1 MNLSGFIN
9 RPVLSTV
16 ISVFIV
22 IFGLIGI
29 FTLPVERYPDIA
41 PPTISVMAF
50 YPGANAETVVNSV
63 LSPLEESINGVEG
76 MTYMTS
82 SASNSGAAFITI
94 NFRTGFDPNM
104 AQVNVQNRVSE
115 ALSQLP
121 AEVTRSGVRVNKR
134 QTSTLLMLF
143 LVATDDRYDATFL
156 QNYADLNIVPQ
167 ILRVYGVG
175 EASINGAKTF
185 SMRIWLKPEAMAQ
198 YGLTPQDV
206 TRALNTQNIEAA
218 PGSLGENADVSYQ
231 YTLTT
236 KGRLKTPEEFGDII
250 LRSGGASGLLRLK
263 DVAKVEFGPMSYA
276 VEGKTDGHNSMMIE
290 VLQAAG
296 SNATAVIDDVLSL
309 VDDIKKELPPGMD
322 IQVGMNANDFLGA
335 SMHNVFR
342 TLIEAFILVMLVVF
356 VFLQDFRST
365 LIPAIAIPVS
375 LLGTFFI
382 LKLLGFSINLL
393 VLAALVLAI
402 AIVVDDAIVVVEAV
416 HAKLDTGYRSARKA
430 SIDAMSE
437 IASTLISI
445 TLVMM
450 AVFIPVSFIGGTS
463 GVFYEQFG
471 LTMAAAILLS
481 GINALTL
488 SPALCALFLKA
499 HDEKTGKEKGFFE
512 KFKDGFNTSYATL
525 LDKYRGAVERLS
537 RRSIITVLAVVATL
551 IATFFLIKTIPTGF
565 IPNEDTGS
573 IMVQVGLKPGTSQKE
588 TIKVLDEVSSII
600 EKQPEVRSVT
610 KMQGF
615 GIMGAGMGSNYG
627 TIFVMLKNWSDRGG
641 KAHTVDAV
649 LGRIRRDVAHLTNVQ
664 VIAGAP
670 PTIPGFGRSQG
681 FSFSLQDR
689 TGGSVMDFYEVS
701 QKFIAALNQEEAVL
715 FARTSFNPDFPM
727 YEVKIDESKIAM
739 AGLTPLDIYSTLQAY
754 LGGMYVSNFNSF
766 GHLYRVFVQA
776 DPDSRANPSDL
787 SRIFV
792 KAGSEMAPI
801 TQFISLERTYGPMS
815 ITRLNMFN
823 SIDIQGSPAEG
834 YSSGQALSAVE
845 KVAKETLP
853 SGYTYEYSGLTRE
866 EQNTGSGMTLIIL
879 GLSLLFIYLLLSAQY
894 ESYLLPWAVIL
905 SVPFGLMG
913 TFLFAFLFGI
923 DNNIYTQIAL
933 VMLIG
938 LLAKNAIL
946 IVEFA
951 KQRRESG
958 MSIRWSAVAGAEARL
973 RPILMTS
980 AALIIGL
987 IPLSL
992 STGAGANGNIA
1003 LGISAIGGMLIGTV
1017 LQIFFVPGLYIIFQS
1032 LQEKFKRDEAVE
1044 EEERRDLLRP
1054 ELEQYSTL
1062 GEED

>member
-16 ISVFIV
+16 ISVFVV
-22 IFGLIGI
+22 IFGIIGI

-41 PPTISVMAF
+41 PPTISVMAN

-82 SASNSGAAFITI
+82 SASNSGMGRITI
-94 NFRTGFDPNM
+94 NFQTGFDPDM

-143 LVATDDRYDATFL
+143 LVSKDDRYDPTFL
-156 QNYADLNIVPQ
+156 QNYADLNIIPQ

-175 EASINGAKTF
+175 EASVNGARTF
-185 SMRIWLKPEAMAQ
+185 SMRIWLRPEAMAQ
-198 YGLTPQDV
+198 YGITPNDV
-206 TRALNTQNIEAA
+206 IAALNTQNVEAA
-218 PGSLGENADVSYQ
+218 PGSLGENSEVSYE

-236 KGRLKTPEEFGDII
+236 KGRLKTPEEFGDIV
-250 LRSGGASGLLRLK
+250 LRSGANSGLLRLK
-263 DVAKVEFGPMSYA
+263 DVAKIEFGPMSY
-276 VEGKTDGHNSMMIE
+276 VVDGKTDGHNSMMIE

-296 SNATAVIDDVLSL
+296 SNATAVINNVLAL
-309 VDDIKKELPPGMD
+309 MEDIRKDLPPGMD
-322 IQVGMNANDFLGA
+322 IQVGMNANDFLNA
-335 SMHNVFR
+335 SMHNVFK

-356 VFLQDFRST
+356 IFLQDFRST

-375 LLGTFFI
+375 LVGTFFI

-416 HAKLDTGYRSARKA
+416 HAKLDSGYKSARKA

-437 IASTLISI
+437 ISSTLISI

-450 AVFIPVSFIGGTS
+450 AVFIPVSFLGGTS
-463 GVFYEQFG
+463 GVFYKQFG
-471 LTMAAAILLS
+471 LTMAASILLS

-499 HDEKTGKEKGFFE
+499 HDEKTGEKLSFYE
-512 KFKDGFNTSYATL
+512 KFKRGFNTSYNAL
-525 LDKYRGAVERLS
+525 LGKYKGAVEKISDKYLLTG
-537 RRSIITVLAVVATL
+537 IAVVATL
-551 IATFFLIKTIPTGF
+551 IGTFFLLKITPSGF
-565 IPNEDTGS
+565 IPNEDTGVVM
-573 IMVQVGLKPGTSQKE
+573 IQVGLTPGTSQDE
-588 TIKVLDEVSSII
+588 TLKALENVVAIVQS
-600 EKQPEVRSVT
+600 QPEVRSVT
-610 KMQGF
+610 RMQGF
-615 GIMGAGMGSNYG
+615 GMMGAGLGSNYG
-627 TIFVMLKNWSDRGG
+627 TIFAMLKNWGDRPGRE
-641 KAHTVDAV
+641 HSVDAV
-649 LGRIRRDVAHLTNVQ
+649 LNRIRSEVAHLTNVQ

-670 PTIPGFGRSQG
+670 PTIPGFSMSQG
-681 FSFSLQDR
+681 FTFSLQDR
-689 TGGSVMDFYEVS
+689 TGGSIADFYNVA
-701 QKFIAALNQEEAVL
+701 QNFIGALNQDESIL
-715 FARTSFNPDFPM
+715 FARTSFNPSFPM
-727 YEVKIDESKIAM
+727 YEVKIDESKLAM
-739 AGLTPLDIYSTLQAY
+739 AGLTPMDIYSTLQAY

-766 GHLYRVFVQA
+766 GHLYRVFVQGE
-776 DPDSRANPSDL
+776 PSSRSNPSDL

-792 KAGSEMAPI
+792 RNGSEMAPI
-801 TQFISLERTYGPMS
+801 TQFVSLEKTYGPLN

-823 SIDIQGSPAEG
+823 SIDIQGSPAMG
-834 YSSGQALSAVE
+834 YSSGQSLAAIE
-845 KVAKETLP
+845 KVASETLP

-866 EQNTGSGMTLIIL
+866 EQNTNSGMTLIIL

-905 SVPFGLMG
+905 SVPFGLLG
-913 TFLFAFLFGI
+913 TFLFALIFDI

-933 VMLIG
+933 IMLIG

-951 KQRRESG
+951 KQRREAG
-958 MSIRWSAVAGAEARL
+958 MSVRWSAVAGAEARL

-987 IPLSL
+987 IPLAL
-992 STGAGANGNIA
+992 AQGAGANGNMA
-1003 LGISAIGGMLIGTV
+1003 LGISAIGGMLIGTL
-1017 LQIFFVPGLYIIFQS
+1017 LQVFFVPGLFILFQT
-1032 LQEKFKRDEAVE
+1032 LQEKFKPVVIESRDEK
-1044 EEERRDLLRP
+1044 DLRS
-1054 ELEQYSTL
+1054 ELTQYT
-1062 GEED
+1062 DIDA

>member
-16 ISVFIV
+16 LSVFIV

-41 PPTISVMAF
+41 PPTISVSAN

-63 LSPLEESINGVEG
+63 LAPLEESINGVEG

-82 SASNSGAAFITI
+82 SASNAGMGHITI
-94 NFRTGFDPNM
+94 NFQTGFDPDM

-156 QNYADLNIVPQ
+156 QNYADLNIIPQ

-175 EASINGAKTF
+175 EASVNGAKTF
-185 SMRIWLKPEAMAQ
+185 TMRIWLKPEAMAR
-198 YGLTPQDV
+198 YGLTPTDV
-206 TRALNTQNIEAA
+206 TAALSTQNIEAA
-218 PGSLGENADVSYQ
+218 PGALGENSDVSFQ

-236 KGRLKTPEEFGDII
+236 KGRLKTPEEFGNIV
-250 LRSGGASGLLRLK
+250 LRSGSNSDLLRLK
-263 DVAKVEFGPMSYA
+263 DVARVEFGPLSYS
-276 VEGKTDGHNSMMIE
+276 VNSQTDGHPSIMLE

-296 SNATAVIDDVLSL
+296 SNATSVINNVMSL
-309 VDDIKKELPPGMD
+309 VDDIRGDLPPGMD
-322 IQVGMNANDFLGA
+322 IQVGMNANDFLHA
-335 SMHNVFR
+335 SMYNVFK

-356 VFLQDFRST
+356 IFLQDFRST

-375 LLGTFFI
+375 LIGTFFI
-382 LKLLGFSINLL
+382 LKLLGFSLNLL

-416 HAKLDTGYRSARKA
+416 HAKLDAGYKSAKKA

-450 AVFIPVSFIGGTS
+450 AVFIPVSFLGGTS
-463 GVFYEQFG
+463 GVFYRQFG

-481 GINALTL
+481 GVNALTL
-488 SPALCALFLKA
+488 SPALCAIFLKA
-499 HDEKTGKEKGFFE
+499 HDEETGRELSFLD
-512 KFKDGFNTSYATL
+512 KFKRGFNTSYSAL
-525 LDKYRGAVERLS
+525 LRKYKGAVERIS
-537 RRSIITVLAVVATL
+537 PKPVLIVGVVLVAL
-551 IATFFLIKTIPTGF
+551 GVTFFLMKITPSGF
-565 IPNEDTGS
+565 IPNEDTGVM
-573 IMVQVGLKPGTSQKE
+573 MVQVGLTPGTSQGDTEKALSE
-588 TIKVLDEVSSII
+588 VVEIIKA
-600 EKQPEVRSVT
+600 QPEVRSVT
-610 KMQGF
+610 AMQGF
-615 GIMGAGMGSNYG
+615 GMMGAGIGSNYG
-627 TIFVMLKNWSDRGG
+627 TIFAMLDNWSDRAGRD
-641 KAHTVDAV
+641 HTVDAI
-649 LGRIRRDVAHLTNVQ
+649 LGRVRAKASRLTNVQ

-670 PTIPGFGRSQG
+670 PTIPGFSMSQG
-681 FSFSLQDR
+681 FTFSLQDR
-689 TGGSVMDFYEVS
+689 TGGSIDDFYAVS
-701 QKFIAALNQEEAVL
+701 QKFIGALNGEESIL
-715 FARTSFNPDFPM
+715 FARTSFNPSFPM
-727 YEVKIDESKIAM
+727 FEVKIDESKLAM
-739 AGLTPLDIYSTLQAY
+739 AGLTPATIYSTLQAY

-766 GHLYRVFVQA
+766 GHLYRVFIQGE
-776 DPDSRANPSDL
+776 PSSRANPADL

-792 KAGSEMAPI
+792 RNGNEMAPI
-801 TQFISLERTYGPMS
+801 TQFISLEKTYGPLNIS
-815 ITRLNMFN
+815 RLNMFN
-823 SIDIQGSPAEG
+823 SIDIQGSPQFG
-834 YSSGQALSAVE
+834 YSSGQALAAVE

-866 EQNTGSGMTLIIL
+866 EQNTNSSMTLIIL

-894 ESYLLPWAVIL
+894 ESYLLPWSVIL
-905 SVPFGLMG
+905 SVPFGLLG
-913 TFLFAFLFGI
+913 TFLFALIFGI

-933 VMLIG
+933 IMLIG
-938 LLAKNAIL
+938 LLSKNAIL

-951 KQRRESG
+951 KQRREAG

-987 IPLSL
+987 IPLAL
-992 STGAGANGNIA
+992 SSGAGANGNIA
-1003 LGISAIGGMLIGTV
+1003 LGVSAIGGMLIGTLLQV
-1017 LQIFFVPGLYIIFQS
+1017 LFVPGLYIIFQT
-1032 LQEKFKRDEAVE
+1032 LQEKFKPLEIETNDENV
-1044 EEERRDLLRP
+1044 LRP
-1054 ELEQYSTL
+1054 ELEQYTDID
-1062 GEED
+1062 GERE